1 VPKYSPYYYTAI
13 NPRKRER
20 KKNRTMKLN
29 LMIVTILAFVL
40 SACGAK
46 ATPTPDVM
54 ATANAAASTMIAE
67 TQAAMPTEP
76 PVPPTEIP
84 TETPQPTPTIPPLPT
99 VPVLAS
105 PTRVPVTGGGECSGV
120 ISTSKGESTATIV
133 INNNTKVLLGVSLYL
148 NKNSFGDC
156 GFWSSPA
163 GIPASSSVTISNF
176 PASNSC
182 YHVTAWTLAG
192 KPIFKTSNDFC
203 IGFNVTQSR
212 LNVTT
217 TGISVP

>member
-1 VPKYSPYYYTAI
+1 
-13 NPRKRER
+13 
-20 KKNRTMKLN
+20 MKPILI
-29 LMIVTILAFVL
+29 IVTALAFTL

-54 ATANAAASTMIAE
+54 GTANAAASTMIAE
-67 TQAAMPTEP
+67 TQAALPTETP
-76 PVPPTEIP
+76 IPPTEVP
-84 TETPQPTPTIPPLPT
+84 TETPQPSPTIPSLPT
-99 VPVLAS
+99 LPILAS
-105 PTRVPVTGGGECSGV
+105 PTRAAIIGGGGGECSGV

-133 INNNTKVLLGVSLYL
+133 INNNTKVLLGISLYL

-163 GIPASSSVTISNF
+163 GISPNSSVSVPNF

-192 KPIFKTSNDFC
+192 KPIFKTASDFC
-203 IGFNVTQSR
+203 IGFNVTQFR
-212 LNVTT
+212 LNVSTT
-217 TGISVP
+217 IISFP

>member
-1 VPKYSPYYYTAI
+1 
-13 NPRKRER
+13 
-20 KKNRTMKLN
+20 MKPN
-29 LMIVTILAFVL
+29 LIIVTVLAFML

-46 ATPTPDVM
+46 VTPTPDVM
-54 ATANAAASTMIAE
+54 GTANAAASTMIAE
-67 TQAAMPTEP
+67 TQAALPTETP
-76 PVPPTEIP
+76 ILPTEAP
-84 TETPQPTPTIPPLPT
+84 TETPQPSPTIPSLPT
-99 VPVLAS
+99 LPVLAS
-105 PTRVPVTGGGECSGV
+105 PTRAPIIGGGGGECSGV

-163 GIPASSSVTISNF
+163 GIPPNSSVTLSDF

-192 KPIFKTSNDFC
+192 KPIFKTANDFC
-203 IGFNVTQSR
+203 IRFNAIQFR

-217 TGISVP
+217 TGISFP

>member
-1 VPKYSPYYYTAI
+1 
-13 NPRKRER
+13 
-20 KKNRTMKLN
+20 MKPN
-29 LMIVTILAFVL
+29 LMIVTILALTL

-54 ATANAAASTMIAE
+54 GTANAAASTMIAE
-67 TQAAMPTEP
+67 TQAALPTETP
-76 PVPPTEIP
+76 IPPTEAP
-84 TETPQPTPTIPPLPT
+84 TETPQPTPTIPSLPT

-105 PTRVPVTGGGECSGV
+105 PTRAAIIGGGGGECSGV

-148 NKNSFGDC
+148 NKNFFGDC

-163 GIPASSSVTISNF
+163 GIPPNSSVTLSDF

-192 KPIFKTSNDFC
+192 KPIFKEANDFC

-217 TGISVP
+217 TSISVP

>member
-1 VPKYSPYYYTAI
+1 
-13 NPRKRER
+13 
-20 KKNRTMKLN
+20 MKLT
-29 LMIVTILAFVL
+29 LIIITVLAFML

-54 ATANAAASTMIAE
+54 ATANASASTMIAE

-76 PVPPTEIP
+76 PVLLPTEAP
-84 TETPQPTPTIPPLPT
+84 TESPQPSPTIPPLPT

-105 PTRVPVTGGGECSGV
+105 PTVAAPKGSGGECSGT

-156 GFWSSPA
+156 GYWSSPA
-163 GIPASSSVTISNF
+163 GIPANSSVTLSNF

-192 KPIFKTSNDFC
+192 KPIFKTANDFC
-203 IGFNVTQSR
+203 IRFNAIQFR

-217 TGISVP
+217 TGISFP

>member
-1 VPKYSPYYYTAI
+1 
-13 NPRKRER
+13 
-20 KKNRTMKLN
+20 MKPILIFV
-29 LMIVTILAFVL
+29 IVLAFTL

-67 TQAAMPTEP
+67 TQAAMPTVP
-76 PVPPTEIP
+76 PIPPTEIP

-105 PTRVPVTGGGECSGV
+105 PTRVPVIGGGGECSGT
-120 ISTSKGESTATIV
+120 ISTSKGEGTATLV

-148 NKNSFGDC
+148 HKNSFGDC

-163 GIPASSSVTISNF
+163 GIPPNSSVTISNF

-212 LNVTT
+212 LSVTT

>member
-1 VPKYSPYYYTAI
+1 
-13 NPRKRER
+13 
-20 KKNRTMKLN
+20 MKPILI
-29 LMIVTILAFVL
+29 IVTALAFTL

-54 ATANAAASTMIAE
+54 GTANAAASTMIAE
-67 TQAAMPTEP
+67 TQAALPTETP
-76 PVPPTEIP
+76 IPPTEVP
-84 TETPQPTPTIPPLPT
+84 TETPQPSPTIPSLPT
-99 VPVLAS
+99 LPILAS
-105 PTRVPVTGGGECSGV
+105 PTRAAIIGGGGGECSGV

-163 GIPASSSVTISNF
+163 GIPPNSSVTQSSF

-192 KPIFKTSNDFC
+192 KPIFKTASDFC
-203 IGFNVTQSR
+203 IGFNVTQFR
-212 LNVTT
+212 LNVSTT
-217 TGISVP
+217 IISFP